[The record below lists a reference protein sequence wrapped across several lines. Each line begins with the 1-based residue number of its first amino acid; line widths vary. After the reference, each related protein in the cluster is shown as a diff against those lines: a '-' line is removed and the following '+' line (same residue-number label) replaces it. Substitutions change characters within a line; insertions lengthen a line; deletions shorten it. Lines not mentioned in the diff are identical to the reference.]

1 MPRYE
6 VQRSITISATPQQV
20 FNTAADYSTWT
31 SWSPWLC
38 AEPDARVTVTDDAN
52 SVGSIYAWQ
61 GDLVGEGEIEH
72 RDLQSGRL
80 IEDEIRFFKPFRSKS
95 KVSFE
100 FEPADGGTK
109 VTWKMQGSLPWF
121 LFFLTSMM
129 KSFIAMDYDRG
140 LKMLKEFIE
149 TGDVLSTTTI
159 VGVEP
164 VGPLQMAG
172 VRRSCTLAE
181 IGPAMTSAFGE
192 AKEKFCQLGLPADG
206 GGAISVY
213 LDWDLKTQTFDFIS
227 GFLLPES
234 FTGSVGGLTRW
245 STPQVSAFRV
255 DHTGR
260 YDHVGN
266 AWSAAHQV
274 ARCRKHKIRKS
285 GTFEI
290 YRNDPD
296 QTVPADLKTEVYLPL
311 K

>member
-6 VQRSITISATPQQV
+6 VQRSIVINAIPERV
-20 FNTAADYSTWT
+20 FETVADFGTWT
-31 SWSPWLC
+31 TWSPWLC
-38 AEPDARVTVTDDAN
+38 AEPDAQVTVTDDPN
-52 SVGSIYAWQ
+52 SIGSVYSWQ
-61 GDLVGEGEIEH
+61 GDLVGVGEIEH
-72 RDLQSGRL
+72 QYFEPGSL
-80 IEDEIRFFKPFRSKS
+80 IEEELRFFKPFRSKA
-95 KVSFE
+95 KVSFQ
-100 FEPADGGTK
+100 FEPADEGTR
-109 VTWKMQGSLPWF
+109 VTWTMQGSMPWF
-121 LFFLTSMM
+121 LFFMTSMM
-129 KSFIAMDYDRG
+129 KSLIGMDYDRG

-149 TGDVLSTTTI
+149 TGEVLSTTTI

-181 IGPAMTSAFGE
+181 IGPAMTSAFE
-192 AKEKFCQLGLPADG
+192 EVKEKFCQLGLPDDG

-213 LDWDLKTQTFDFIS
+213 LNVDMKNQEFDFIS

-234 FTGSVGGLTRW
+234 FDGSLGGLTRW
-245 STPQVSAFRV
+245 STPQVNAFRV

-266 AWSAAHQV
+266 AWTAAHQV

-296 QTVPADLKTEVYLPL
+296 QTASADLKTEVYLPL